1 MNNKGPLSN
10 SIALFKAHTE
20 VTFKS
25 RSFLLVRVAH
35 SHVQLE
41 NEHNLHGELLPY
53 RKNSDCAD
61 SQCNNYSFFFNLC
74 SDKKTNTFVKICFS
88 LKKL

>member
-25 RSFLLVRVAH
+25 SSFLLVRVAH

-53 RKNSDCAD
+53 RKNSNVQILNAITIV
-61 SQCNNYSFFFNLC
+61 FF
-74 SDKKTNTFVKICFS
+74 STFVLIKKKILL
-88 LKKL
+88 LKVVLV